1 MLRPDR
7 EISIVVF
14 ARVEERHLAQIRVV
28 DPRVRV
34 AVATDRQ
41 QGIALAPTAEIMVG
55 WNVTREAIQQA
66 PRLRWIHSTAARVDQ
81 LLFPGLLDRE
91 IIITTSS
98 GIHHSLVEHVFALL
112 LALTRRLHT
121 AIRNQ
126 VQHRWERSERTIGG
140 EVAGQ
145 TLGILGLGRIGT
157 ELATKA
163 HAFGMRVIGTKRTP
177 APVPGVERVLPPD
190 GLSEVLR
197 EADAVVIALPLTLE
211 TTGLIGESELR
222 TMKPTAVLINVGR
235 GPIVQEAA
243 LVRAL
248 REHWISG
255 AGLDVF
261 EHEPLPTDSPLYDL
275 DNVIVT
281 PHVSGASPH
290 YMNRAV
296 PVFCENLKAYLR
308 GEPLRNL
315 VDKVRGY

>member
-66 PRLRWIHSTAARVDQ
+66 PRLRWIHSTAAGVDQ